1 MSSMRKVVKAWKYI
15 KRQAD
20 KLALNGIQKE
30 MDDISQFLKA
40 NSVSFS
46 MRCRLNELE
55 IKKQH
60 ILKEEEASWR
70 LKSRALWLKDGDRN
84 TKFFHRYAS
93 ARREMNTIWKISNG
107 QEDFIF
113 SQQ

>member
-1 MSSMRKVVKAWKYI
+1 MDR
-15 KRQAD
+15 
-20 KLALNGIQKE
+20 LALNETQKE
-30 MDDISQFLKA
+30 MDDISKFLKA

-46 MRCRLNELE
+46 TRCRLNELE
-55 IKKQH
+55 KRKQH

-70 LKSRALWLKDGDRN
+70 LKSRALWLKDGD

-107 QEDFIF
+107 
-113 SQQ
+113 